1 VRSNAGVIAVT
12 VVALFLGVLAVTQIQ
27 AQEVY
32 SRSLQ
37 LETPASLT
45 TLIANLSERN
55 NAIREESLDLR
66 HRADTARD
74 AIANGRGSLVE
85 AERQLSQLKVFAGMS
100 AVTGAGIT
108 VRIDGSFD
116 ERALS
121 DLVNELRN
129 AGAEAIAVNAARGGP
144 RSHFGATPD
153 RVLTVDSVAVR
164 GPWQVRA
171 VGSTEVM
178 YIAMTRTGGI
188 IGQFEL
194 IYKGTRFNVSRDA
207 ALEVPALTT
216 PLR

>member
-1 VRSNAGVIAVT
+1 MKSNAGVIAVT

-66 HRADTARD
+66 HRTETARD

-100 AVTGAGIT
+100 AVSGGGIT

-129 AGAEAIAVNAARGGP
+129 AGAEAIAVNSVRVGP
-144 RSHFGATPD
+144 RSWFGATPD
-153 RVLTVDSVAVR
+153 RVLTVDAVAVR
-164 GPWQVRA
+164 GPFQVRA

-194 IYKGTRFNVSRDA
+194 IYKGTRFNVSRDV
-207 ALEVPALTT
+207 ALDVPALTT

>member
-1 VRSNAGVIAVT
+1 MKSNAGVIAVT

-66 HRADTARD
+66 HRTETARD

-85 AERQLSQLKVFAGMS
+85 GERQLGQLKVFAGMS

-108 VRIDGSFD
+108 VRIDGTFD

-129 AGAEAIAVNAARGGP
+129 AGAEAIAVNSVRVGP
-144 RSHFGATPD
+144 RSWFGATPE
-153 RVLTVDSVAVR
+153 RVLTVDSAPVR

-194 IYKGTRFNVSRDA
+194 IYKGTRFSVSRDA
-207 ALEVPALTT
+207 ALDVPALAT

>member
-1 VRSNAGVIAVT
+1 MRSNAGVIAVT

-100 AVTGAGIT
+100 AVTGGG
-108 VRIDGSFD
+108 IDGSFD

-121 DLVNELRN
+121 DLINELRN
-129 AGAEAIAVNAARGGP
+129 AGAEAIAVNTLRVGP
-144 RSHFGATPD
+144 RSYFGATPD
-153 RVLTVDSVAVR
+153 RVLTVDSVAVP

-194 IYKGTRFNVSRDA
+194 IYKGTRFNVSRES
-207 ALEVPALTT
+207 ALDVPALAT